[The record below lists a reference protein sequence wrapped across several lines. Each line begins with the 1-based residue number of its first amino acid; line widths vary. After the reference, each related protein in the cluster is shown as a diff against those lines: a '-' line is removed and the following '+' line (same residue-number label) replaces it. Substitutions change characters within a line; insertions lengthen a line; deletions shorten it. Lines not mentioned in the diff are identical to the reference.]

1 MNLNNTNKNIVIVTG
16 GTGGH
21 IYPAITL
28 GEYLVKKYFIVNFI
42 TDKRGLTNKNL
53 ADLKPFLINVKGF
66 AGKTFLQKA
75 FSIFLIII
83 SFFKSLIFL
92 LKIKSDIVM
101 GFGSYVQVPVI
112 LAAKVLNI
120 KIILHEA
127 NLVLGNA
134 NKYLWSFA
142 RVRACAYKNLKSK
155 KHFEVVG
162 LPVRNEINLL
172 FKSSYKFPKKNE
184 KINLLILGGS
194 LGSLILSRKL
204 SYQICILPKSIKK
217 RLHII
222 HQSKAED
229 IKYISN
235 EYKKNNISSEVR
247 EYFEDIQKKFK
258 NTTLVIC
265 RAGASTIA
273 ENLIV
278 GLPAIYIPLS
288 NSIDNHQFQN
298 AKMVANQNA
307 GKIILESEILKKKFS
322 SLLLSLLNSKEVLE
336 RISYNCKRLSTPNA
350 SKKLYKLV
358 SGVLNE

>member
-1 MNLNNTNKNIVIVTG
+1 M
-16 GTGGH
+16 
-21 IYPAITL
+21 
-28 GEYLVKKYFIVNFI
+28 
-42 TDKRGLTNKNL
+42 
-53 ADLKPFLINVKGF
+53 
-66 AGKTFLQKA
+66 
-75 FSIFLIII
+75 
-83 SFFKSLIFL
+83 
-92 LKIKSDIVM
+92 
-101 GFGSYVQVPVI
+101 
-112 LAAKVLNI
+112 
-120 KIILHEA
+120 
-127 NLVLGNA
+127 
-134 NKYLWSFA
+134 
-142 RVRACAYKNLKSK
+142 
-155 KHFEVVG
+155 G

-350 SKKLYKLV
+350 SKKLYKLL